1 MEGFL
6 DSQSFHTVTIPLVTY
21 ENENNQALLSSTSVD
36 HENISKSLNRFKNK
50 WDKFTFNDKTI
61 IIRKKTLSVM

>member
-6 DSQSFHTVTIPLVTY
+6 DSQFFHTVTVPLVTY
-21 ENENNQALLSSTSVD
+21 ENENNQALLNSTSVD

-50 WDKFTFNDKTI
+50 WDKSTFNDKTMI
-61 IIRKKTLSVM
+61 IWKKTPSVM